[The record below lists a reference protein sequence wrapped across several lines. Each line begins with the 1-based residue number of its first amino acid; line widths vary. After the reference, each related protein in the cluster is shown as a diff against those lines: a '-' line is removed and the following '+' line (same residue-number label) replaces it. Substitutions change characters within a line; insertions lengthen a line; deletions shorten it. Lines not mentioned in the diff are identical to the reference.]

1 MRIRRNASRLVGSA
15 FCQPWLSC
23 PAPLPGDPP
32 PPPSLLCHLNRS
44 PWDVSP
50 LPSEEPPSPDPPF
63 LKFNGSISGR
73 THSLVQPSASASA
86 STAAAVAA
94 TAGGANV
101 VQSAQKRDK
110 INGKKQRRRN
120 VKAMANAND
129 GVVVVEPMK
138 QCGRKRCSKSDGKR
152 WHCKKPA
159 QMPHSLCR
167 YHLAQLR
174 AYNAAYRVPGKARRR
189 TESNTGSDF
198 YYYSGF
204 GPWRAKRRSGGGEL
218 VKKESVCEV
227 NEGNDND
234 DHVDDDGDD
243 DGGGGGVV
251 YDDDDDDDDD
261 EEEEEEEEVEI
272 GVSSGKRGRKR
283 IKARSLKSLL

>member
-15 FCQPWLSC
+15 LCQPWLSC
-23 PAPLPGDPP
+23 PAPLLVDPP
-32 PPPSLLCHLNRS
+32 PPPPLLCHLNRS

-73 THSLVQPSASASA
+73 THSLVQPSASAS
-86 STAAAVAA
+86 TAAAATAAA
-94 TAGGANV
+94 TARVANV
-101 VQSAQKRDK
+101 VQSAQKSRDK

-120 VKAMANAND
+120 VKNMANAND
-129 GVVVVEPMK
+129 GVVVEPMK
-138 QCGRKRCSKSDGKR
+138 QCGRKRCSKSDGKG

-159 QMPHSLCR
+159 HMPHSLCR

-174 AYNAAYRVPGKARRR
+174 AYNASYRVPGKPRRR

-204 GPWRAKRRSGGGEL
+204 GPWRAKRRSGGGEV

-227 NEGNDND
+227 DECNDND
-234 DHVDDDGDD
+234 DHVDDDG
-243 DGGGGGVV
+243 GGVV
-251 YDDDDDDDDD
+251 VVYDDDDDDDD
-261 EEEEEEEEVEI
+261 EEEEEEEEEVAI